1 MSRIKGFII
10 MTNLVYLQKSKIIL
24 FITFATNLNE
34 METENI
40 TIHVKKIKESKI
52 EQVDFN
58 NLAFGKNYSDHM
70 MYCDY
75 IDGKWQTPQIV
86 PYGPMEF
93 NPSSKVFHYG
103 QAVFEGMKAFKDD
116 NGVVHLFRPEQ
127 NFERINKS
135 AVRLA
140 IPEFPKEYFFDSLE
154 TLLKLD
160 YDWIKPGHGNSLYIR
175 PFVIATEEGVAAAP
189 SDRYRFMIIT
199 CPSQAYYNKPIKVL
213 FAEKYSR
220 SANGGVGFAKAAGNY
235 GAQFYPTNIAKSKG
249 YDQVIWTDANSHNY
263 LEEAGT
269 MNIFFRIGDKLLT
282 APTSDRILDGVTR
295 KSVIQLAEDN
305 GIEVEIA
312 QVEVERIKNAAKAG
326 ELKEIFGTGTA
337 ATIAK
342 VVAFEHGGEEFDL
355 PVMNNPYSDLMKKS
369 LQDIQYNRVE
379 DKHGWLLDI
388 VK

>member
-1 MSRIKGFII
+1 MIK
-10 MTNLVYLQKSKIIL
+10 LVYLQKSKIFL
-24 FITFATNLNE
+24 FITFVANLNE
-34 METENI
+34 METENL
-40 TIHVKKIKESKI
+40 TIQVKKVEKSKI
-52 EQVDFN
+52 NQVDFN

-75 IDGKWQTPQIV
+75 VDGKWETPQIV

-93 NPSSKVFHYG
+93 NPSAKVFHYG

-116 NGVVHLFRPEQ
+116 EGLVHLFRPEQ

-135 AVRLA
+135 AERLA

-154 TLLKLD
+154 TLIKLD
-160 YDWIKPGHGNSLYIR
+160 YDWIKPGQGNSLYIR

-220 SANGGVGFAKAAGNY
+220 SANGGVGYAKAAGNY
-235 GAQFYPTNIAKSKG
+235 GAQFYPTNLARAKG
-249 YDQVIWTDANSHNY
+249 YDQVIWTDAKEHKF

-282 APTSDRILDGVTR
+282 APTSDRILKGVTR
-295 KSVIQLAEDN
+295 NSVLQLAEDM
-305 GIEVEIA
+305 GIEVEVEP
-312 QVEVERIKNAAKAG
+312 VEVERIKEAARKG
-326 ELKEIFGTGTA
+326 DLKEIFGTGTA

-342 VVAFEHGGEEFDL
+342 VTAFEHAGEEFEL
-355 PVMNNPYSDLMKKS
+355 PHVEKPYSDLMKKS

-379 DKHGWLLDI
+379 DKHSWLKPI
-388 VK
+388 HK